1 MVWSNFIKFHQTH
14 LWILRLLRTM
24 GKATPGSIHSR
35 CLPHLDNLAIW
46 PPEKGKKPLLHSTAT
61 LQRARTTWFLVMGLS
76 EGKVSE
82 NWWFI
87 SHSPYALRIQ
97 FFGGIPWHSNRP
109 TYTVH
114 QTSSDQ
120 QKNIRLHGFRSE
132 LRCATCAQ
140 HLAAFKVKP
149 WNWGKH
155 ETTGISQTFKWDLKG
170 YSQI

>member
-76 EGKVSE
+76 EGKVSR

-114 QTSSDQ
+114 QTSSDKKTHSPAWLPQ
-120 QKNIRLHGFRSE
+120 RASLRNVRAAPGSVQGQTVELGKARNNWNI
-132 LRCATCAQ
+132 
-140 HLAAFKVKP
+140 P
-149 WNWGKH
+149 KH
-155 ETTGISQTFKWDLKG
+155 SSGI
-170 YSQI
+170 